1 MIKELT
7 KLNDLFTELYGR
19 AIVEL
24 LEDADSKAY
33 AGFNFNL
40 GGQAFKFRKSKQTPK
55 KAGQFVVLWKRNEA
69 RVSVPFDILD
79 NFDFVIIWS
88 EEKGRSGFFL
98 FPKNKLA
105 SQRVLSVKE
114 KEGKRGFRLYPDWVM
129 PPNKL
134 AERTKAWQSPYFI
147 DFDNDR
153 AKNLKAV
160 KSILSEG

>member
-1 MIKELT
+1 MLKEIT
-7 KLNDLFTELYGR
+7 KLNDLLFELYGR

-33 AGFNFNL
+33 TGFNFKL
-40 GGQAFKFRKSKQTPK
+40 GGHAFKFRKSKQTPK
-55 KAGQFVVLWKRNEA
+55 KAGQFVVLWKRNEV

-79 NFDFVIIWS
+79 HFDFVIIWS
-88 EEKGRSGFFL
+88 EEKERSGFFL

-114 KEGKRGFRLYPDWVM
+114 KEGKRGFRLYPDWVI

-153 AKNLKAV
+153 AKNLEAV

>member
-7 KLNDLFTELYGR
+7 KLKDLLFELNGQ

-33 AGFNFNL
+33 AGFNFKL

-55 KAGQFVVLWKRNEA
+55 KAGQFVALWKRNNA
-69 RVSVPFDILD
+69 RISVPFDIRD
-79 NFDFVIIWS
+79 NFDYVIIWS
-88 EEKGRSGFFL
+88 EENERSGFFL

-105 SQRVLSVKE
+105 AQRVLSVKDI
-114 KEGKRGFRLYPDWVM
+114 EGKRGFRLYPNWVI

-147 DFDNDR
+147 DFNNDR

>member
-7 KLNDLFTELYGR
+7 KLNDLLFELYGQ

-88 EEKGRSGFFL
+88 EEKGTIGFFL
-98 FPKNKLA
+98 FPKISLPANGCYL
-105 SQRVLSVKE
+105 
-114 KEGKRGFRLYPDWVM
+114 
-129 PPNKL
+129 
-134 AERTKAWQSPYFI
+134 
-147 DFDNDR
+147 
-153 AKNLKAV
+153 
-160 KSILSEG
+160 